1 VKRCAGL
8 HTVCG
13 HRRRLVVSKVW
24 TRQCDRSFH
33 ANGKLSDACR
43 IQWNDHK
50 RKEGDMLHKHA
61 CADIICCGIMPV
73 SVLVHNLH
81 QNGTGRS
88 CPCVERQP
96 ETILHRER
104 LVDESEERESRGSV
118 PVADDQCF
126 KYSSWPCRMNGGH
139 LCYRV
144 RRTMEASLPP
154 VGGRVCLLYILP
166 RDLLQN
172 TSVVSSGKVT
182 LI

>member
-61 CADIICCGIMPV
+61 GADIICCGIMPV

-118 PVADDQCF
+118 PVADDQVF
-126 KYSSWPCRMNGGH
+126 QVFVMAMSDEW
-139 LCYRV
+139 
-144 RRTMEASLPP
+144 RTPL
-154 VGGRVCLLYILP
+154 LP
-166 RDLLQN
+166 REKNYGSIFTTGRWPRMLVIY
-172 TSVVSSGKVT
+172 TAARFITEYICSISR
-182 LI
+182 